1 MDLRGIWSEQESRE
15 NIFAK
20 NPPSLTS
27 FEIPDSLLEEIQF
40 ELKST
45 LNGQSVAEEC
55 ETNCFHRHHHNQY
68 HHHHCHHH
76 HRHHHHHATSPCNLI
91 NLLKFLKEDQIQRP
105 HRLVRIISTFTE
117 SIQFDIL
124 SCWKRCIRC
133 MLIILELK
141 YFQCTVG
148 D

>member
-76 HRHHHHHATSPCNLI
+76 HRHHHHHIHHQYHHHPGAQCIVSGVPCG
-91 NLLKFLKEDQIQRP
+91 
-105 HRLVRIISTFTE
+105 
-117 SIQFDIL
+117 
-124 SCWKRCIRC
+124 WK
-133 MLIILELK
+133 
-141 YFQCTVG
+141 
-148 D
+148 